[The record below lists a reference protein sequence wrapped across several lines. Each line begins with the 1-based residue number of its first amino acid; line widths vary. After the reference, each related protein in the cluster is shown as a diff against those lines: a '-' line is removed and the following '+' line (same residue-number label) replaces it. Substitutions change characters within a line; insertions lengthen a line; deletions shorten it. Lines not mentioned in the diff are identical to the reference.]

1 VSAEAKQNGRRK
13 GAAAAKQAKPRARK
27 DAHNSRNSREGLLQA
42 AVKLF
47 AKYGFDGVTTGDIA
61 AAAGYSQAII
71 HYHFGSKDQLWQ
83 EALTYQMHDL
93 DARFPLDRNELRD
106 LKPADRLR
114 VVVRRFIALSRY
126 NTDLASIMVRETLA
140 DSDRLKWLINR
151 HFLKRMDF
159 LDELINE
166 LVRTGEAK
174 DIPSYI
180 VTQNILTTA
189 SLLFCLAPMIALVHG
204 VDLRKES
211 EGAKVSDALIDLFMT
226 GLLKS

>member
-1 VSAEAKQNGRRK
+1 MSAEAKKGRRT
-13 GAAAAKQAKPRARK
+13 GSAAARPAKPRARK
-27 DAHNSRNSREGLLQA
+27 DANGSRNSRDGLLEA
-42 AVKLF
+42 AIKLF

-93 DARFPLDRNELRD
+93 DARFPLDKNELRD
-106 LKPADRLR
+106 LKPVDRLR
-114 VVVRRFIALSRY
+114 VVVRRFIALSCY

-151 HFLKRMDF
+151 HFHKRVDF
-159 LDELINE
+159 LDETINE
-166 LVRTGEAK
+166 LIKTGEAK

-189 SLLFCLAPMIALVHG
+189 SLMFCLAPMIALVHG
-204 VDLRKES
+204 VDIREES
-211 EGAKVSDALIDLFMT
+211 KGAKISDALLDLFMT